1 MTFIQDAIRTKS
13 DKFYNTE
20 LNIGEVLDILEN
32 NIENLQ
38 TLDAVKKKLFYNKP
52 TDLLKEEAEVNPWL
66 DEYTPKQVDLI
77 HAILGIA
84 TEAGELL
91 EALHRFVLDKE
102 GFDVVNLKEECGDLF
117 WYQAILADATDNTFE
132 GIQTTVI
139 AKLKKRFPDKFTEE
153 DANNRDLVAER
164 EILENE

>member
-20 LNIGEVLDILEN
+20 LNIGEVLDIIED

-38 TLDAVKKKLFYNKP
+38 KLDAVKKKLFYNKP
-52 TDLLKEEAEVNPWL
+52 SDLLVEDAQVNPWNN
-66 DEYTPKQVDLI
+66 EYTHDQVDLI

-91 EALHRFVLDKE
+91 EALNSFILDKTD
-102 GFDVVNLKEECGDLF
+102 FDIVNLKEECGDIF
-117 WYQAILADATDNTFE
+117 WYQAILANATNNTFE
-132 GIQTTVI
+132 GIQSTVI
-139 AKLKKRFPDKFTEE
+139 AKLKSRFPDKFTE
-153 DANNRDLVAER
+153 DYANNRDLVTER